1 VKVEDAG
8 ELRSFDLPPKEREFF
23 MTAVRY
29 SNDWWSNGPS
39 GYSKEEVIKS
49 LQSFS
54 GITDA
59 RIYTVR
65 LPVKLPGE

>member
-1 VKVEDAG
+1 MKIEDAG
-8 ELRSFDLPPKEREFF
+8 EIRSFELPPRECDFF
-23 MTAVRY
+23 ITVVRY
-29 SNDWWSNGPS
+29 SNDWWATGPS
-39 GYSKEEVIKS
+39 GYNKEDVINS
-49 LQSFS
+49 LRSFT